1 MSLHFFSVKAYEY
14 VRKQFN
20 TILPHQRTLSK
31 WYANVNAN
39 PGFTDE
45 SLKSLTLK
53 VRNSP
58 NPVYCALMM
67 DEMAIRQHL
76 QYDSSTETYYGR
88 VDLGN
93 GMTSDILDI
102 AKECFVLMVVSVN
115 ENWKLPI
122 GYFLVSNPNS
132 SQKAEIIKH
141 ALNLLHSTGVT
152 IISLTF
158 DGCTTNLTTSKLL
171 GCNVNSDTLI
181 TYFILRLFCL
191 QEKESC
197 HLANKLRKQ
206 HIFYCKQKM
215 KVKLASQ
222 LLSQSVAY
230 ALKFCKDNLK
240 MDEFSDDSTTIKFIE
255 MFNIAFDI
263 LNSRSINCIGFKK
276 ALSKENKTF
285 LVAERGFFDLNSI
298 RASVVF

>member
-1 MSLHFFSVKAYEY
+1 MLNDDVSCTLLESFGNNKDLITNLTKKNLGEKTPKKYSPSVRQFALSLHFFSVKAYEY
-14 VRKQFN
+14 VRKEFN
-20 TILPHQRTLSK
+20 AILPHQRTLSK

-93 GMTSDILDI
+93 GMISDSLDI

-122 GYFLVSNPNS
+122 GYFLVSNLNS

-141 ALNLLHSTGVT
+141 ALNLLHSIGVT

-158 DGCTTNLTTSKLL
+158 DGCATNLTTSKLL
-171 GCNVNSDTLI
+171 GCNFNSDTLI
-181 TYFILRLFCL
+181 TYFTFDDIPNKIVTFMDPAHMIKLVRNAFG
-191 QEKESC
+191 EK
-197 HLANKLRKQ
+197 KQ
-206 HIFYCKQKM
+206 F
-215 KVKLASQ
+215 LDDE
-222 LLSQSVAY
+222 
-230 ALKFCKDNLK
+230 DN
-240 MDEFSDDSTTIKFIE
+240 MIDF
-255 MFNIAFDI
+255 
-263 LNSRSINCIGFKK
+263 
-276 ALSKENKTF
+276 
-285 LVAERGFFDLNSI
+285 
-298 RASVVF
+298 